1 MRAVL
6 VQATPTPGDVE
17 ANVAAA
23 CRAIEA
29 AGGAAARREPE
40 AAGGAHLVA
49 FPEMF
54 LGGYRIRGLV
64 PLGRETLDRIG
75 AAARAAGVTVVIGG
89 PEAVGGG
96 IANSAFVFDSSGALA
111 GVYRKT
117 HLFGAER
124 GRFVPGSELAPIEAD
139 GRRLGVMVCFDV
151 EFPEVART
159 LTLRGA
165 EFLLTISANMEP
177 FGDDHDVFVRARAL
191 ENERPHLYVNRTG
204 SESGAVFV
212 GRTQAINAEGRR
224 LAVAGAEPETLAVD
238 LPPAGRRDERTQYL
252 AQLRPDLYN
261 R

>member
-6 VQATPTPGDVE
+6 VQATPAPGDLE
-17 ANVAAA
+17 ANLATA
-23 CRAIEA
+23 CAAIEA
-29 AGGAAARREPE
+29 ADAD
-40 AAGGAHLVA
+40 LVA

-54 LGGYRIRGLV
+54 LGGYRIRGLE
-64 PLGRETLDRIG
+64 PLAPEVLERVGT
-75 AAARAAGVTVVIGG
+75 AARAASATVVIGG
-89 PEAVGGG
+89 PEGIDGGL
-96 IANSAFVFDSSGALA
+96 ANSAFVFAPTGELA

-124 GRFVPGSELAPIEAD
+124 GAFVPGSDLAPIEAG

-159 LTLRGA
+159 LALRGA
-165 EFLLTISANMEP
+165 EVLVTISANMEP
-177 FGDDHDVFVRARAL
+177 FEDDHDAFVRARAL

-212 GRTQAINAEGRR
+212 GRSQAIDAEGHV
-224 LAVAGAEPETLAVD
+224 LAMAGDAPATVLVEI
-238 LPPAGRRDERTQYL
+238 PPAGRKDERTQYL
-252 AQLRPDLYN
+252 AQRRPELYN

>member
-6 VQATPTPGDVE
+6 VQATPVEGDLE
-17 ANVAAA
+17 GNLEAA
-23 CRAIEA
+23 CAAIEA
-29 AGGAAARREPE
+29 SDAD
-40 AAGGAHLVA
+40 LVA

-54 LGGYRIRGLV
+54 LGGFRIRRLQPV
-64 PLGRETLDRIG
+64 SADALERIG

-89 PEAVGGG
+89 PEAVDGGL
-96 IANSAFVFDSSGALA
+96 ANSAFVFGPDGGPA

-124 GRFVPGSELAPIEAD
+124 GAFVAGDELAPIEVA

-159 LTLRGA
+159 LALRGA
-165 EFLLTISANMEP
+165 EVLVTISANMEP
-177 FGDDHDVFVRARAL
+177 FEDDHDAFVRARAL

-204 SESGAVFV
+204 SESSAVFV
-212 GRTQAINAEGRR
+212 GRSQAVDAEGHV
-224 LAVAGAEPETLAVD
+224 LAMAGAEPETLAVE
-238 LPPAGRRDERTQYL
+238 LPAAGRNDERTQYL
-252 AQLRPDLYN
+252 AQRRPELYN

>member
-6 VQATPTPGDVE
+6 VQTTPTPGDLE

-29 AGGAAARREPE
+29 AGGAAA
-40 AAGGAHLVA
+40 GGADLVA

-75 AAARAAGVTVVIGG
+75 TAARAAGVTVVIGG
-89 PEAVGGG
+89 PEAVEGG
-96 IANSAFVFDSSGALA
+96 IANSAFVLDSSGALA

-124 GRFVPGSELAPIEAD
+124 GGFVPGSELAPIEAD

-165 EFLLTISANMEP
+165 ELLLTISANMDP

-212 GRTQAINAEGRR
+212 GRTQAIDAEGRV
-224 LAVAGAEPETLAVD
+224 LAVAGEDPETLTVD

>member
-6 VQATPTPGDVE
+6 VQATPAEGDLE

-23 CRAIEA
+23 CAAIDG
-29 AGGAAARREPE
+29 AGDADIV
-40 AAGGAHLVA
+40 L

-54 LGGYRIRGLV
+54 LGGYRIRRLQ
-64 PLGRETLDRIG
+64 PLPPEAIARVG
-75 AAARAAGVTVVIGG
+75 AAARAAGVSVVIGG
-89 PEAVGGG
+89 PESVDGGL
-96 IANSAFVFDSSGALA
+96 ANSAFVFAPDGSPA

-124 GRFVPGSELAPIEAD
+124 GAFVAGDELAPIEVA

-159 LTLRGA
+159 LALRGA
-165 EFLLTISANMEP
+165 DVLVTISANMEP
-177 FGDDHDVFVRARAL
+177 FEDDHDAFVRSRAL

-204 SESGAVFV
+204 TESGAVFV
-212 GRTQAINAEGRR
+212 GRSQAVDAEGRV
-224 LAVAGAEPETLAVD
+224 LAMAGDAPETLHVE
-238 LPPAGRRDERTQYL
+238 LPPAGRKDERTQYL
-252 AQLRPDLYN
+252 AQRRPELYN